1 MNPFLLLFIGLI
13 LIFLEFFL
21 PGAILGTLGTLAVIS
36 SIAIYASLSTSILA
50 TLLFILGAIAAVTV
64 LFRFALWRIQNNQEG
79 LYARDDQ
86 EGYIASTFDK
96 EAIGKIAEVY
106 TDLKPGGYILIEG
119 KKHQAQSI
127 DGYVPKGR
135 KVKVIDGIAESLI
148 VETFIEEQ

>member
-1 MNPFLLLFIGLI
+1 MNPFLLLLIGLI

-119 KKHQAQSI
+119 KKHQAQSM

-135 KVKVIDGIAESLI
+135 KVKVIDGTAESLI

>member
-1 MNPFLLLFIGLI
+1 MNPFLLLLIGLI

-36 SIAIYASLSTSILA
+36 SIAIYASLSTSIFA
-50 TLLFILGAIAAVTV
+50 TLLFILGAVVAVTG

-135 KVKVIDGIAESLI
+135 KVKVIDGTAESLI
-148 VETFIEEQ
+148 VETCIEEQ